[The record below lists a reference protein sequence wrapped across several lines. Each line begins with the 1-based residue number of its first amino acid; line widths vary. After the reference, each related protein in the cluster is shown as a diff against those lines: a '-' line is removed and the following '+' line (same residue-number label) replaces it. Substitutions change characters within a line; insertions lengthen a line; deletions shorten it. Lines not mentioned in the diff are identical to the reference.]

1 MVRRSEQGVKE
12 YAYSEIFYS
21 MQGEGKYTGE
31 PTAWLRF
38 FLCNLQC
45 DGFGQKDPTNP
56 DTYKLPYQE
65 IDVDSVKRIEDL
77 PVFAYGCD
85 SSYSWSKKFKHLQHK
100 ANVEVIAER
109 ILDTIPNRKF
119 DANIHMCFTGGEPL
133 MRHAQ
138 EASAEIIRYYHT
150 KGQIVPSVT
159 YETNGTQKLTD
170 DFIEFWTKARNGATE
185 LFFSISPKLWT
196 VAGEIRQR
204 AIKPEIVAEYHRLS
218 RSGQLK
224 FVCNGTKE
232 SWDEI
237 EEVTALF
244 RDAGVTYPV
253 WIMPLGGTVEGQKG
267 EIEGHI
273 PAHVIADEAL
283 ARGYRVAA
291 RVHAYLWENIIG
303 K

>member
-1 MVRRSEQGVKE
+1 MSPKE

-45 DGFGQKDPTNP
+45 DGFGQKDPTDP
-56 DTYKLPYQE
+56 STYKLPYQE
-65 IDVDSVKRIEDL
+65 VNVEDYDKIEKL

-85 SSYSWSKKFKHLQHK
+85 SSYSWSKKFRHLQNK
-100 ANVEVIAER
+100 ATPDVIAER
-109 ILDTIPNRKF
+109 ILDSLPNRTF
-119 DANIHMCFTGGEPL
+119 DNNIHMCFTGGEPL

-138 EASAEIIRYYHT
+138 LAVVEIMKYYADKEII
-150 KGQIVPSVT
+150 PSIT
-159 YETNGTQKLTD
+159 FETNGTQKLTE
-170 DFIEFWTKARNGATE
+170 EFYDYWELKQKLSGTE
-185 LFFSISPKLWT
+185 LFFSVSPKLWS
-196 VAGEIRQR
+196 VAGEKRTK
-204 AIKPEIVAEYHRLS
+204 AIKPEIVAQYRRLS
-218 RSGQLK
+218 PNGQLK

-232 SWDEI
+232 SWNEI
-237 EEVTALF
+237 EEVITMF
-244 RDAGVTYPV
+244 REQGVDYPI

-267 EIEGHI
+267 EIDGHI
-273 PAHVIADEAL
+273 PARVIADETL
-283 ARGYRVAA
+283 QRGYRVAA

>member
-1 MVRRSEQGVKE
+1 MSPKE

-45 DGFGQKDPTNP
+45 DGFGQKDPTDP
-56 DTYKLPYQE
+56 STYKLPYQ
-65 IDVDSVKRIEDL
+65 DVNVEDYDKIEKL

-100 ANVEVIAER
+100 ATPEVIAER
-109 ILDTIPNRKF
+109 ILDSIPNRSF
-119 DANIHMCFTGGEPL
+119 DNNIHMCFTGGEPL

-138 EASAEIIRYYHT
+138 LATVEIMDYYQKT
-150 KGQIVPSVT
+150 GQNIPSVT
-159 YETNGTQKLTD
+159 FETNGTQKLTD
-170 DFIEFWTKARNGATE
+170 EFFDYWNWKQIETKQE
-185 LFFSISPKLWT
+185 LFFSVSPKLWT
-196 VAGEIRQR
+196 VAGEKRAK
-204 AIKPEIVAEYHRLS
+204 AIKPEIIKQYQDLS
-218 RSGQLK
+218 PNGQIK
-224 FVCNGTKE
+224 FVCNGTQQA
-232 SWDEI
+232 WDEI
-237 EEVTALF
+237 DEIIEMF
-244 RDAGVTYPV
+244 RNHSITYPI

-267 EIEGHI
+267 EIDGHI
-273 PAHVIADEAL
+273 RAHVIADETL
-283 ARGYRVAA
+283 QRGYRVAA

>member
-1 MVRRSEQGVKE
+1 MSPKE

-45 DGFGQKDPTNP
+45 DGFGQKDPTDP
-56 DTYKLPYQE
+56 STYKLPYQE
-65 IDVDSVKRIEDL
+65 VNVEDYDKIEKL

-85 SSYSWSKKFKHLQHK
+85 SSYSWSKKFRHLQNK
-100 ANVEVIAER
+100 ATPEVIAER
-109 ILDTIPNRKF
+109 ILDSLPNRTF
-119 DANIHMCFTGGEPL
+119 DNNIHMCFTGGEPL

-138 EASAEIIRYYHT
+138 LAVVEIMKYYADKEII
-150 KGQIVPSVT
+150 PSIT
-159 YETNGTQKLTD
+159 FETNGTQKLTE
-170 DFIEFWTKARNGATE
+170 EFYDYWELKQKLSGTE
-185 LFFSISPKLWT
+185 LFFSVSPKLWS
-196 VAGEIRQR
+196 VAGEKRTK
-204 AIKPEIVAEYHRLS
+204 AIKPEIVAQYRRLS
-218 RSGQLK
+218 PNGQLK

-232 SWDEI
+232 SWNEI
-237 EEVTALF
+237 EEVITMF
-244 RDAGVTYPV
+244 REQGVDYPI

-267 EIEGHI
+267 EIDGHI
-273 PAHVIADEAL
+273 PARVIADETL
-283 ARGYRVAA
+283 QRGYRVAA

>member
-1 MVRRSEQGVKE
+1 MSPKE

-45 DGFGQKDPTNP
+45 DGFGQKDPTDP
-56 DTYKLPYQE
+56 STYKLPYQ
-65 IDVDSVKRIEDL
+65 DVNVEDYDKIEKL

-100 ANVEVIAER
+100 ATPEVIAER
-109 ILDTIPNRKF
+109 ILDSIPNRSF
-119 DANIHMCFTGGEPL
+119 DNNIHMCFTGGEPL

-138 EASAEIIRYYHT
+138 AATVDIIEYY
-150 KGQIVPSVT
+150 KKIGQQVPSVT
-159 YETNGTQKLTD
+159 FETNGTQPLTD
-170 DFIEFWTKARNGATE
+170 DFYDYWVWNQIETHQE
-185 LFFSISPKLWT
+185 LFFSVSPKLWT
-196 VAGEIRQR
+196 VAGEQR
-204 AIKPEIVAEYHRLS
+204 KKAIKPEVVAKYSELS
-218 RSGQLK
+218 SNGQLK

-232 SWDEI
+232 SWIEI
-237 EEVTALF
+237 EEVVKMF
-244 RDAGVTYPV
+244 REAGVHYPI
-253 WIMPLGGTVEGQKG
+253 WIMPLGGTIEGQKG
-267 EIEGHI
+267 EIDGHI
-273 PAHVIADEAL
+273 PAHEIADETL
-283 ARGYRVAA
+283 KRGWRVAA

>member
-1 MVRRSEQGVKE
+1 MVRRSESAPKE

-31 PTAWLRF
+31 PTAWMRF

-56 DTYKLPYQE
+56 DTYELPYQN
-65 IDVDSVKRIEDL
+65 IDVSQYERIEDL

-85 SSYSWSKKFKHLQHK
+85 SSYSWSKKFKHLQNK
-100 ANVEVIAER
+100 ATADVLAER
-109 ILDTIPNRKF
+109 VLDVVPNKSF
-119 DANIHMCFTGGEPL
+119 DNNIHMCFTGGEPL

-138 EASAEIIRYYHT
+138 AASVAMLQHYDGI
-150 KGQIVPSVT
+150 GQSIPSVT

-170 DFIEFWTKARNGATE
+170 EFFDYWVDAQDKTE
-185 LFFSISPKLWT
+185 LFFSVSPKLWT
-196 VAGEIRQR
+196 VAGERRDR
-204 AIKPEIVAEYHRLS
+204 AIKPEVVAEYCKLS
-218 RSGQLK
+218 SEGQLK

-237 EEVTALF
+237 EEVTQLF
-244 RDAGVTYPV
+244 RNEGVTYPV

-283 ARGYRVAA
+283 ARGYRVSA

>member
-1 MVRRSEQGVKE
+1 MSPKE

-45 DGFGQKDPTNP
+45 DGFGQKDPTDP
-56 DTYKLPYQE
+56 STYKLPYQ
-65 IDVDSVKRIEDL
+65 DVNVEDYDKIEKL

-100 ANVEVIAER
+100 ATPEVIAER
-109 ILDTIPNRKF
+109 ILDSIPNRSF
-119 DANIHMCFTGGEPL
+119 DNNIHMCFTGGEPL

-138 EASAEIIRYYHT
+138 LATVEIMDYYQKT
-150 KGQIVPSVT
+150 GQNIPSVT
-159 YETNGTQKLTD
+159 FETNGTQKLTD
-170 DFIEFWTKARNGATE
+170 EFFDYWNWKQIETKQE
-185 LFFSISPKLWT
+185 LFFSVSPKLWT
-196 VAGEIRQR
+196 VAGEKRAK
-204 AIKPEIVAEYHRLS
+204 AIKPEIIKQYQDLS
-218 RSGQLK
+218 PNGQIK
-224 FVCNGTKE
+224 FVCNGTQQA
-232 SWDEI
+232 WDEI
-237 EEVTALF
+237 DEIIEMF
-244 RDAGVTYPV
+244 RNHSITYPI

-267 EIEGHI
+267 EIDGHI
-273 PAHVIADEAL
+273 PAHVIADETL
-283 ARGYRVAA
+283 QRGYRVAA

>member
-1 MVRRSEQGVKE
+1 MSKE

-45 DGFGQKDPTNP
+45 NGFGQKDPTDP
-56 DTYKLPYQE
+56 SSYILPYQE
-65 IDVDSVKRIEDL
+65 INPEEYNRIEDL

-100 ANVEVIAER
+100 ETAGVIAEK
-109 ILDTIPNRKF
+109 ILDIVANRRV
-119 DANIHMCFTGGEPL
+119 DNNIHMCFTGGEPL
-133 MRHAQ
+133 MKHAQ
-138 EASAEIIRYYHT
+138 QASVDVMQYFND
-150 KGQIVPSVT
+150 KGQRVPSVT
-159 YETNGTQKLTD
+159 YETNGTQPLTEQFISFWKD
-170 DFIEFWTKARNGATE
+170 DPYTE

-196 VAGEIRQR
+196 VAGEKRDR
-204 AIKPEIVAEYHRLS
+204 AIKPIVVSEYADLCPET
-218 RSGQLK
+218 GQLK
-224 FVCNGTKE
+224 FVCNGTTE
-232 SWDEI
+232 AWEEI
-237 EEVTALF
+237 EELVDMY
-244 RDAGVTYPV
+244 RSVGVEYPI
-253 WIMPLGGTVEGQKG
+253 WIMPIGGTIEGQKG
-267 EIEGHI
+267 EIDGHI

>member
-1 MVRRSEQGVKE
+1 MPPKE

-45 DGFGQKDPTNP
+45 DGFGQKDPTDP
-56 DTYKLPYQE
+56 STYKLPYQDINVE
-65 IDVDSVKRIEDL
+65 DYDKIESL

-100 ANVEVIAER
+100 ASPAVIAER
-109 ILDTIPNRKF
+109 ILDSIPNRSF
-119 DANIHMCFTGGEPL
+119 DNNIHMCFTGGEPL

-138 EASAEIIRYYHT
+138 LATVEIMDYYQKT
-150 KGQIVPSVT
+150 GQNIPSVT
-159 YETNGTQKLTD
+159 FETNGTQKLTD
-170 DFIEFWTKARNGATE
+170 EFFDYWNWKQIETRQE
-185 LFFSISPKLWT
+185 LFFSVSPKLWT
-196 VAGEIRQR
+196 VAGEQR
-204 AIKPEIVAEYHRLS
+204 KKAIKPDVVAKYYELS
-218 RSGQLK
+218 SSGQLK

-232 SWDEI
+232 SWNEIDE
-237 EEVTALF
+237 VVKMF
-244 RDAGVTYPV
+244 RDAGVHYPI

-273 PAHVIADEAL
+273 PAHEIADETL
-283 ARGYRVAA
+283 KRGWRVAA

>member
-1 MVRRSEQGVKE
+1 MSPKE

-45 DGFGQKDPTNP
+45 DGFGQKDPTDP
-56 DTYKLPYQE
+56 STYKLPYQ
-65 IDVDSVKRIEDL
+65 DVNVEDYDKIEKL

-85 SSYSWSKKFKHLQHK
+85 SSYSWSKKFRHLQNK
-100 ANVEVIAER
+100 ATPDVIAER
-109 ILDTIPNRKF
+109 ILDSLPNSTF
-119 DANIHMCFTGGEPL
+119 DNNIHMCFTGGEPL

-138 EASAEIIRYYHT
+138 QAVIDIMHYYADKEII
-150 KGQIVPSVT
+150 PSVT
-159 YETNGTQKLTD
+159 FQTNRTQKLTE
-170 DFIEFWTKARNGATE
+170 EFYDYWDLKQKRSGTE
-185 LFFSISPKLWT
+185 LFFSVSPKLWS
-196 VAGEIRQR
+196 VAGEKRSK
-204 AIKPEIVAEYHRLS
+204 AIQPEIVAQYNKLS
-218 RSGQLK
+218 PNGQLK

-232 SWDEI
+232 SWNEIDEV
-237 EEVTALF
+237 VTMF
-244 RDAGVTYPV
+244 RDAGVNYPI

-267 EIEGHI
+267 EIDGHI
-273 PAHVIADEAL
+273 PAHVIADETL
-283 ARGYRVAA
+283 QRGWRVAA

>member
-1 MVRRSEQGVKE
+1 MSPKE

-45 DGFGQKDPTNP
+45 DGFGQKDPTDP
-56 DTYKLPYQE
+56 STYKLPYQDINVE
-65 IDVDSVKRIEDL
+65 DYDKIESL

-100 ANVEVIAER
+100 ASPAVIAER
-109 ILDTIPNRKF
+109 ILDTLPNRTF
-119 DANIHMCFTGGEPL
+119 DNNIHMCFTGGEPL
-133 MRHAQ
+133 MKHAQ
-138 EASAEIIRYYHT
+138 AAVVDIMDYYHDIDE
-150 KGQIVPSVT
+150 KIPSVT
-159 YETNGTQKLTD
+159 FETNGTQQLTG
-170 DFIEFWTKARNGATE
+170 DFFQYWLNRQIVQGTE
-185 LFFSISPKLWT
+185 LFFSVSPKLWS
-196 VAGEIRQR
+196 VAGEKRSR
-204 AIKPEIVAEYHRLS
+204 AIKPEFVKEYHNLS
-218 RSGQLK
+218 ANGQLK

-232 SWDEI
+232 SWNEI
-237 EEVTALF
+237 EEVVTMF
-244 RDAGVTYPV
+244 NKAGVHYPV

-267 EIEGHI
+267 EIDGHV

-283 ARGYRVAA
+283 QRGWRVAA

>member
-1 MVRRSEQGVKE
+1 MSKE

-21 MQGEGKYTGE
+21 MQGEGHYTGE

-56 DTYKLPYQE
+56 DTYILPYKDV
-65 IDVDSVKRIEDL
+65 DVDSVSQIKDL

-85 SSYSWSKKFKHLQHK
+85 SSYSWSKKFKHLQEK
-100 ANVEVIAER
+100 ASVEVIAER

-119 DANIHMCFTGGEPL
+119 DDNIHMCFTGGEPL
-133 MRHAQ
+133 MRHGQA
-138 EASAEIIRYYHT
+138 ASTEVINYYHRT
-150 KGQIVPSVT
+150 GQTVPSVT
-159 YETNGTQKLTD
+159 YETNGTQPLTD
-170 DFIEFWTKARNGATE
+170 DFISFWESARSGATE
-185 LFFSISPKLWT
+185 LFFSVSPKLWS
-196 VAGEIRQR
+196 VAGEPAHR
-204 AIKPEIVAEYHRLS
+204 AIKPEVVASYCALSHR
-218 RSGQLK
+218 GQLK

-237 EEVTALF
+237 EEVAAQF
-244 RDAGVTYPV
+244 KDKGCSYPV
-253 WIMPLGGTVEGQKG
+253 WIMPLGGTIEGQKG
-267 EIEGHI
+267 EIDGHI

-283 ARGYRVAA
+283 ARGYRVSA

>member
-1 MVRRSEQGVKE
+1 MAKE

-56 DTYKLPYQE
+56 DTYELPYQKIDATE
-65 IDVDSVKRIEDL
+65 IDKIEDL
-77 PVFAYGCD
+77 PVFAFGCD
-85 SSYSWSKKFKHLQHK
+85 SSYSWSKKFRHLQHK
-100 ANVEVIAER
+100 HTPDVIAEKVK
-109 ILDTIPNRKF
+109 DVIPNRSF
-119 DANIHMCFTGGEPL
+119 DDNIHMCFTGGEPL

-138 EASAEIIRYYHT
+138 AASVGLMQHYDETGEA
-150 KGQIVPSVT
+150 VPSVT
-159 YETNGTQKLTD
+159 YETNGTQPLTN
-170 DFIEFWTKARNGATE
+170 DFKDYWSNTDTE

-196 VAGEIRQR
+196 VAGEKRDR
-204 AIKPEIVAEYHRLS
+204 AIKPEVVAEYNRLS
-218 RSGQLK
+218 SEGQLK

-232 SWDEI
+232 AWDEV
-237 EEVTALF
+237 EEVTQLF
-244 RDAGVTYPV
+244 RAAGVTYPV
-253 WIMPLGGTVEGQKG
+253 WIMPLGGTIEGQKG

-283 ARGYRVAA
+283 ARGYRVSA

>member
-1 MVRRSEQGVKE
+1 MSPKE

-45 DGFGQKDPTNP
+45 DGFGQKDPTDP
-56 DTYKLPYQE
+56 STYKLPYQDINVE
-65 IDVDSVKRIEDL
+65 DYDKIESL

-100 ANVEVIAER
+100 ASPAVIAER
-109 ILDTIPNRKF
+109 ILDTLPNRTF
-119 DANIHMCFTGGEPL
+119 DNNIHMCFTGGEPL
-133 MRHAQ
+133 MKHAQ
-138 EASAEIIRYYHT
+138 AAVVDIMDYYHDIDE
-150 KGQIVPSVT
+150 KIPSVT
-159 YETNGTQKLTD
+159 FETNGTQQLTG
-170 DFIEFWTKARNGATE
+170 DFFQYWLNRQIVQGTE
-185 LFFSISPKLWT
+185 LFFSVSPKLWS
-196 VAGEIRQR
+196 VAGEKRSR
-204 AIKPEIVAEYHRLS
+204 AIKPEFVKEYHNLS
-218 RSGQLK
+218 ANGQLK

-232 SWDEI
+232 SWNEI
-237 EEVTALF
+237 EEVVTMF
-244 RDAGVTYPV
+244 NKAGVHYPI

-267 EIEGHI
+267 EIDGHV

-283 ARGYRVAA
+283 QRGWRVAA

>member
-1 MVRRSEQGVKE
+1 MSKE

-56 DTYKLPYQE
+56 ETYELPYQQ
-65 IDVDSVKRIEDL
+65 IDATSIDKIEDL

-85 SSYSWSKKFKHLQHK
+85 SSYSWSKKFRHLQHK
-100 ANVEVIAER
+100 HTPDVIAEK
-109 ILDTIPNRKF
+109 IKDVIPNRSF
-119 DANIHMCFTGGEPL
+119 DKNIHMCFTGGEPL
-133 MRHAQ
+133 MKHAQ
-138 EASAEIIRYYHT
+138 QASVAIMDYYH
-150 KGQIVPSVT
+150 KSGQVIPSVT
-159 YETNGTQKLTD
+159 YETNGTQTLTD
-170 DFIEFWTKARNGATE
+170 EFVDFWTNARNGATE
-185 LFFSISPKLWT
+185 LFFSVSPKLWT
-196 VAGEIRQR
+196 VAGERRDR
-204 AIKPEIVAEYHRLS
+204 AIKPEVVAQYDKLS
-218 RSGQLK
+218 PEGQLK
-224 FVCNGTKE
+224 FVCNGTE
-232 SWDEI
+232 EAWNEI
-237 EEVTALF
+237 EEVTQLF
-244 RDAGVTYPV
+244 RDSGVTYPV

-283 ARGYRVAA
+283 ARGYRVSA